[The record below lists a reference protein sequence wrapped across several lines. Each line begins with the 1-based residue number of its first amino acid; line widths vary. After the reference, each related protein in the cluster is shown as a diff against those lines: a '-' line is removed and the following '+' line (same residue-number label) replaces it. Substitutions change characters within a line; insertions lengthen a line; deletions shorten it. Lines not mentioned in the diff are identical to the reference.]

1 MHSFATVLI
10 ILEVLFSNNSF
21 SDLKALQKDANFVK
35 KAKDCKIY
43 VCRKLKEVTIKNHA
57 IFLWK
62 YLSIANFNQLTY
74 TIMKRVFNELTPECE
89 ITARMYAQGYEKKEI
104 ANLKCR
110 AVSTINNQL
119 QRAFEILNVRNG
131 RELAT
136 MLYERIAGM
145 KFTMDFSPTIRSAV
159 AFCLLCIFSFSLYHE
174 QGDMRRGRRTRVERI
189 ERTGR
194 YGGKTWIIW
203 I

>member
-1 MHSFATVLI
+1 MRLFAI
-10 ILEVLFSNNSF
+10 I
-21 SDLKALQKDANFVK
+21 
-35 KAKDCKIY
+35 
-43 VCRKLKEVTIKNHA
+43 
-57 IFLWK
+57 
-62 YLSIANFNQLTY
+62 NQLTY

-194 YGGKTWIIW
+194 YGGCLLYTSPSPRDTR
-203 I
+203 

>member
-1 MHSFATVLI
+1 MRLFAI
-10 ILEVLFSNNSF
+10 I
-21 SDLKALQKDANFVK
+21 
-35 KAKDCKIY
+35 
-43 VCRKLKEVTIKNHA
+43 
-57 IFLWK
+57 
-62 YLSIANFNQLTY
+62 NQLTY

-104 ANLKCR
+104 ADLKCR

-119 QRAFEILNVRNG
+119 QKAFEILHVRNG

-136 MLYERIAGM
+136 MLYERIAGV
-145 KFTMDFSPTIRSAV
+145 KLTMDFSPTVRASV
-159 AFCLLCIFSFSLYHE
+159 ACCLLCVFSLSLYHE

-194 YGGKTWIIW
+194 YGGKT
-203 I
+203 